1 MLSRRCVLPVSG
13 GPVEPGRLHPSSLLR
28 DPMSVDVRLGKIH
41 VLPGEIVSRI
51 AAGEVIERPAAVVKE
66 LIDNSL
72 DADSRRIAVEVL
84 DGGRRLIK
92 VTDDGEGIWA
102 ADVPLAFQR
111 HATSKLAHDTDLSSI
126 ETLGFRGEAL
136 ASIAS
141 ISKVRLLTASR
152 DESVGTLLILDGGVV
167 TTCEEAASPHGT
179 QIEIVD
185 LFFNTPARKK
195 FLKTTGTEFSHICQ
209 VVQQAALAWPQVH
222 FRLVHNGQ
230 EVCEYPAADTSHD
243 RVLQVYG
250 PAISSHM
257 VTVHGELSG
266 LRVHGMAV
274 LATSARASRSPQELF
289 VNHRS
294 VKNATVSHAVYEG
307 YGVSL
312 PKGHHPLFVLF
323 VEVDPARVD
332 VNVHPTKREVRFADS
347 DLVHRAVQR
356 AIRSAVG
363 STGADGA
370 CGAVPSLLSG
380 SAVGTGV
387 RTFMDGG
394 IGSRPFQAASFSVSE
409 FPLGQSGERAE
420 ISAQAVQETMS
431 AYVLQTANEVLPFGQ
446 IRQTFLVAQVGSEL
460 HVIDQHTAHERVL
473 FERLLRA
480 LGQQA
485 VTQQPL
491 LIPEPVTVPLHQA
504 MQLQQHLSDLAGLGL
519 DMEPFG
525 SGTFLIRAVPALLG
539 HTDGA
544 TLVHGLL
551 EDLSEWSATA
561 SCEQRL
567 RPILATMACHS
578 AVRAGRAMTLPE
590 IKVLIEDWVAE
601 GVPTT
606 CPHGRRIALRLP
618 AQELDKIFNR

>member
-1 MLSRRCVLPVSG
+1 
-13 GPVEPGRLHPSSLLR
+13 
-28 DPMSVDVRLGKIH
+28 MSVDTRLGKIH

-66 LIDNSL
+66 LVDNSL
-72 DADSRRIAVEVL
+72 DAGSARIVVEVL
-84 DGGRRLIK
+84 DGGRKLIK
-92 VTDDGEGIWA
+92 VTDDGEGIRA

-111 HATSKLAHDTDLSSI
+111 HATSKLVHDTDLFSI

-136 ASIAS
+136 PSIAS

-152 DESVGTLLILDGGVV
+152 DESVGTLLILDGGAV

-179 QIEIVD
+179 HIEIAD

-230 EVCEYPAADTSHD
+230 EVCEYPAAGASPD
-243 RVLQVYG
+243 RILQVYG
-250 PAISSHM
+250 PSVSNHM
-257 VTVHGELSG
+257 VMVQGELSG
-266 LRVHGMAV
+266 HRVHGMTV
-274 LATSARASRSPQELF
+274 MATSARASRSPQELF
-289 VNHRS
+289 VNHRP
-294 VKNATVSHAVYEG
+294 VKNATISHAIYEG

-363 STGADGA
+363 STEPEGTCAD
-370 CGAVPSLLSG
+370 VPSVLSG
-380 SAVGTGV
+380 HTVGTEAPSWTNG
-387 RTFMDGG
+387 RNGG
-394 IGSRPFQAASFSVSE
+394 RHSQPVGPSD
-409 FPLGQSGERAE
+409 FPAGQTGERAVM
-420 ISAQAVQETMS
+420 SAQVVQEAMS
-431 AYVLQTANEVLPFGQ
+431 AYLVQTANDVLPFGQ

-480 LGQQA
+480 CSQHT

-504 MQLQQHLSDLAGLGL
+504 MQLQQHLSDLAKLGL
-519 DMEPFG
+519 DIEPFG

-539 HTDGA
+539 HMDGA
-544 TLVHGLL
+544 ALVHGLL
-551 EDLSEWSATA
+551 EDLSEWSSTA
-561 SCEQRL
+561 SFEQRM

-618 AQELDKIFNR
+618 AAELEKIFGR

>member
-1 MLSRRCVLPVSG
+1 
-13 GPVEPGRLHPSSLLR
+13 
-28 DPMSVDVRLGKIH
+28 MSVDLRLGKIH
-41 VLPGEIVSRI
+41 VLPGEIASRI

-66 LIDNSL
+66 LVDNSL
-72 DADSRRIAVEVL
+72 DAGSARIVVEVV

-92 VTDDGEGIWA
+92 VTDDGEGICA

-111 HATSKLAHDTDLSSI
+111 HATSKLQHDSDLCSI
-126 ETLGFRGEAL
+126 GTLGFRGEAL
-136 ASIAS
+136 PSIAS
-141 ISKVRLLTASR
+141 ISNIRLLTGTR
-152 DESVGTLLILDGGVV
+152 DEPVGTLLVMEGGVV
-167 TTCEEAASPHGT
+167 VKCEEAASPHGT
-179 QIEIVD
+179 HIEIGD

-195 FLKTTGTEFSHICQ
+195 FLKTAATEFSHICQ
-209 VVQQAALAWPQVH
+209 VVQQAALAWPHVH

-230 EVCEYPAADTSHD
+230 EVCDYPVATTSRD
-243 RVLQVYG
+243 RILQVYG
-250 PAISSHM
+250 GPLLDHM
-257 VTVHGELSG
+257 VGVQGDLSG
-266 LRVHGMAV
+266 LRVHGMAIT
-274 LATSARASRSPQELF
+274 ATNTRGSRSPQELF
-289 VNHRS
+289 INRRP
-294 VKNATVSHAVYEG
+294 VKNATVSHAIYEG

-323 VEVDPARVD
+323 VDVDPARVD

-363 STGADGA
+363 STVGESAFA
-370 CGAVPSLLSG
+370 EVPSVLSG
-380 SAVGTGV
+380 DTLGT
-387 RTFMDGG
+387 TGG
-394 IGSRPFQAASFSVSE
+394 IFPNGGHGDQQQFQAASRGVSE
-409 FPLGQSGERAE
+409 FPARQSDDRAE
-420 ISAQAVQETMS
+420 MSVQGVRETTS
-431 AYVLQTANEVLPFGQ
+431 SYLVQPAGEVLPFGQ

-480 LGQQA
+480 FSRQA

-504 MQLQQHLSDLAGLGL
+504 MQLQQYLPDLAKLGL
-519 DMEPFG
+519 DIEPFG

-544 TLVHGLL
+544 ALVHGLL
-551 EDLSEWSATA
+551 EDLSEWNSTA
-561 SCEQRL
+561 SFEQRI

-578 AVRAGRAMTLPE
+578 AVRAGRTMTLPE
-590 IKVLIEDWVAE
+590 MKVLIEDWVAE

-606 CPHGRRIALRLP
+606 CPHGRRIALRLT
-618 AQELDKIFNR
+618 AEELGKIFGR

>member
-1 MLSRRCVLPVSG
+1 
-13 GPVEPGRLHPSSLLR
+13 
-28 DPMSVDVRLGKIH
+28 
-41 VLPGEIVSRI
+41 
-51 AAGEVIERPAAVVKE
+51 
-66 LIDNSL
+66 
-72 DADSRRIAVEVL
+72 
-84 DGGRRLIK
+84 
-92 VTDDGEGIWA
+92 
-102 ADVPLAFQR
+102 
-111 HATSKLAHDTDLSSI
+111 
-126 ETLGFRGEAL
+126 
-136 ASIAS
+136 
-141 ISKVRLLTASR
+141 
-152 DESVGTLLILDGGVV
+152 
-167 TTCEEAASPHGT
+167 
-179 QIEIVD
+179 VD
-185 LFFNTPARKK
+185 LFFNTPGRRK
-195 FLKTTGTEFSHICQ
+195 FLKTTATEFSHICQ

-243 RVLQVYG
+243 RILQVYG
-250 PAISSHM
+250 HGVSSHM
-257 VTVHGELSG
+257 VKVQGELSG

-274 LATSARASRSPQELF
+274 TATSTRASRSPQELF
-289 VNHRS
+289 VNHRP

-363 STGADGA
+363 STGADSA
-370 CGAVPSLLSG
+370 CASVPSLLSE
-380 SAVGTGV
+380 STVGTGV

-394 IGSRPFQAASFSVSE
+394 MGSRPFQAVSSSVSE
-409 FPLGQSGERAE
+409 FPSGQSDERAE
-420 ISAQAVQETMS
+420 ISAPAVQETMS
-431 AYVLQTANEVLPFGQ
+431 AYVLQASEVLPFGQ

-473 FERLLRA
+473 FERLSRA
-480 LGQQA
+480 LARQA

-504 MQLQQHLSDLAGLGL
+504 MQLQQHLSDLVGLGL
-519 DMEPFG
+519 DIEPFG

-539 HTDGA
+539 HMDGA
-544 TLVHGLL
+544 ALVHGLL

-601 GVPTT
+601 GVPMT

-618 AQELDKIFNR
+618 AQELEKIFNR

>member
-1 MLSRRCVLPVSG
+1 
-13 GPVEPGRLHPSSLLR
+13 
-28 DPMSVDVRLGKIH
+28 MSVDLRLGKIH
-41 VLPGEIVSRI
+41 VLPGEIASRI

-66 LIDNSL
+66 LVDNSL
-72 DADSRRIAVEVL
+72 DAGSTRIVVDVV
-84 DGGRRLIK
+84 DGGRRFIK
-92 VTDDGEGIWA
+92 VTDDGEGICA

-111 HATSKLAHDTDLSSI
+111 HATSKLQHDSDLCSI
-126 ETLGFRGEAL
+126 GTLGFRGEAL
-136 ASIAS
+136 PSIAS
-141 ISKVRLLTASR
+141 ISKIRLLTGTR
-152 DESVGTLLILDGGVV
+152 DEAVGTLLIMDGSAVV
-167 TTCEEAASPHGT
+167 KCEEAASPHGT
-179 QIEIVD
+179 HIEIGD

-230 EVCEYPAADTSHD
+230 EVCEYPAAGTSQN
-243 RVLQVYG
+243 RILQVYG
-250 PAISSHM
+250 ESVSAHM
-257 VTVHGELSG
+257 VMVQGELSG

-274 LATSARASRSPQELF
+274 TPTSARTSRSPQELF
-289 VNHRS
+289 VNRRP
-294 VKNATVSHAVYEG
+294 VKNATVSHAIYEG

-347 DLVHRAVQR
+347 DLVHRVVQR
-356 AIRSAVG
+356 AIQSAVR
-363 STGADGA
+363 STLGDGAFAEVPSVLPGNTIGTERRPFADG
-370 CGAVPSLLSG
+370 GHG
-380 SAVGTGV
+380 E
-387 RTFMDGG
+387 
-394 IGSRPFQAASFSVSE
+394 RPFQAASLRGSE
-409 FPLGQSGERAE
+409 FPAKQTDERAQM
-420 ISAQAVQETMS
+420 SAQIVRETASSYLVQPAS
-431 AYVLQTANEVLPFGQ
+431 EVLPFGQ

-480 LGQQA
+480 CLQQA

-504 MQLQQHLSDLAGLGL
+504 MQLQQFLTEFARLGL

-539 HTDGA
+539 RMDGA
-544 TLVHGLL
+544 ALVHGLL
-551 EDLSEWSATA
+551 EDFNEWSSTA
-561 SCEQRL
+561 SFEQRM

-578 AVRAGRAMTLPE
+578 AVRAGRSMMLPE
-590 IKVLIEDWVAE
+590 IKALIEDWVAE

-618 AQELDKIFNR
+618 AEELEKIFSR

>member
-1 MLSRRCVLPVSG
+1 
-13 GPVEPGRLHPSSLLR
+13 
-28 DPMSVDVRLGKIH
+28 MSVDVRLGKIH
-41 VLPGEIVSRI
+41 VLPSEIVSRI

-66 LIDNSL
+66 LVDNSL
-72 DADSRRIAVEVL
+72 DAGSARIVVEVL
-84 DGGRRLIK
+84 DGGRKLIK
-92 VTDDGEGIWA
+92 VTDDGEGIRA

-111 HATSKLAHDTDLSSI
+111 HATSKLAHDTDLFSI
-126 ETLGFRGEAL
+126 DTLGFRGEAL
-136 ASIAS
+136 PSIAS

-152 DESVGTLLILDGGVV
+152 DESVGTLLILDGGAVA
-167 TTCEEAASPHGT
+167 TCEEAASPHGT
-179 QIEIVD
+179 HIEIAD

-222 FRLVHNGQ
+222 FRLIHNGQ
-230 EVCEYPAADTSHD
+230 EVCEYPAAGASSD
-243 RVLQVYG
+243 RILQVYG
-250 PAISSHM
+250 PSVSNHM
-257 VTVHGELSG
+257 VMVQGELSG
-266 LRVHGMAV
+266 HRVHGMAV
-274 LATSARASRSPQELF
+274 MATSARASRSPQELF
-289 VNHRS
+289 VNHRP
-294 VKNATVSHAVYEG
+294 VKNATISHAIYEG

-312 PKGHHPLFVLF
+312 PKGHHPRFVLF
-323 VEVDPARVD
+323 VDVDPARVD

-363 STGADGA
+363 STGPEGA
-370 CGAVPSLLSG
+370 CADVPAVLSG
-380 SAVGTGV
+380 HTVGTAA
-387 RTFMDGG
+387 RSWTDGRNG
-394 IGSRPFQAASFSVSE
+394 GRHSQPVQSSD
-409 FPLGQSGERAE
+409 FPAGQTGERAVM
-420 ISAQAVQETMS
+420 SAQVVQEATS
-431 AYVLQTANEVLPFGQ
+431 AYLVQTANDVLPFGQ

-480 LGQQA
+480 CSQHT

-504 MQLQQHLSDLAGLGL
+504 MQLQQHLADLATLGL
-519 DMEPFG
+519 DIEPFG

-539 HTDGA
+539 HMDGA
-544 TLVHGLL
+544 ALVHGLL
-551 EDLSEWSATA
+551 EDLSEWSSTA
-561 SCEQRL
+561 SFEQRM

>member
-1 MLSRRCVLPVSG
+1 
-13 GPVEPGRLHPSSLLR
+13 
-28 DPMSVDVRLGKIH
+28 MSVDVRLGKIH

-66 LIDNSL
+66 LVDNSL
-72 DADSRRIAVEVL
+72 DAGSTRIVVEVL

-92 VTDDGEGIWA
+92 VTDDGEGIRA

-111 HATSKLAHDTDLSSI
+111 HATSKLAHDTDLFSL

-136 ASIAS
+136 PSIAS
-141 ISKVRLLTASR
+141 ISKVRLFTASR
-152 DESVGTLLILDGGVV
+152 DESVGTLLIMDGGAV
-167 TTCEEAASPHGT
+167 TTCKEAASPHGT
-179 QIEIVD
+179 HIEIGD

-230 EVCEYPAADTSHD
+230 EVCEYPAAGTSQD

-250 PAISSHM
+250 LSVSNHM
-257 VTVHGELSG
+257 VMVQGELSG
-266 LRVHGMAV
+266 HRVHGMAV
-274 LATSARASRSPQELF
+274 MATSARASRSPQELF
-289 VNHRS
+289 VNHRP
-294 VKNATVSHAVYEG
+294 VKNATISHAIYEG

-332 VNVHPTKREVRFADS
+332 INVHPTKREVRFADS

-363 STGADGA
+363 STGPESACADIPPA
-370 CGAVPSLLSG
+370 LSG
-380 SAVGTGV
+380 HTIGTSGTELRSWTDGRNGGRHSQPVGSSDFPAGQMGEQAV
-387 RTFMDGG
+387 M
-394 IGSRPFQAASFSVSE
+394 
-409 FPLGQSGERAE
+409 
-420 ISAQAVQETMS
+420 SAQVVQEATS
-431 AYVLQTANEVLPFGQ
+431 AYLVQTANEVLPFGQ

-473 FERLLRA
+473 FERLSRA
-480 LGQQA
+480 FSQHT

-491 LIPEPVTVPLHQA
+491 LISEPVTVPLHQA
-504 MQLQQHLSDLAGLGL
+504 MQLQQHLSDLAKLGL
-519 DMEPFG
+519 DIEPFG

-539 HTDGA
+539 HIDGA
-544 TLVHGLL
+544 ALVHGLL
-551 EDLSEWSATA
+551 EDLSEWSSTA
-561 SCEQRL
+561 SFEQRM

>member
-1 MLSRRCVLPVSG
+1 
-13 GPVEPGRLHPSSLLR
+13 
-28 DPMSVDVRLGKIH
+28 MSVDLRLGKIH
-41 VLPGEIVSRI
+41 VLPGEIASRI

-72 DADSRRIAVEVL
+72 DAGSTRVVVDVVDA
-84 DGGRRLIK
+84 GRRFIK
-92 VTDDGEGIWA
+92 VTDDGEGICA

-111 HATSKLAHDTDLSSI
+111 HATSKLQHDSDLCSI
-126 ETLGFRGEAL
+126 GTLGFRGEAL
-136 ASIAS
+136 PSIAS
-141 ISKVRLLTASR
+141 ISKVRLLTGTR
-152 DESVGTLLILDGGVV
+152 EEPVGTLLIMNGSAVV
-167 TTCEEAASPHGT
+167 KCEEAASPHGT
-179 QIEIVD
+179 HIEIGD

-209 VVQQAALAWPQVH
+209 VVQQAALAWPQIH

-230 EVCEYPAADTSHD
+230 EVCEYPAAGTS
-243 RVLQVYG
+243 RNRILQVYG
-250 PAISSHM
+250 ESVSAHM
-257 VTVHGELSG
+257 VVVQGELSG

-274 LATSARASRSPQELF
+274 TATSARTSRSPQELF
-289 VNHRS
+289 VNRRP
-294 VKNATVSHAVYEG
+294 VKNAMVSHAIYEG

-363 STGADGA
+363 STLGDGAFAEVPSILSGNTIGTEGRPFADG
-370 CGAVPSLLSG
+370 GHG
-380 SAVGTGV
+380 E
-387 RTFMDGG
+387 
-394 IGSRPFQAASFSVSE
+394 RPFQAASLRGSE
-409 FPLGQSGERAE
+409 FPAKQTDDRAQT
-420 ISAQAVQETMS
+420 SAQIVRETAS
-431 AYVLQTANEVLPFGQ
+431 AYLVQPASEVLPFGQ

-480 LGQQA
+480 CSQQA

-504 MQLQQHLSDLAGLGL
+504 MQLQQILPELARLGL

-539 HTDGA
+539 RMDGA
-544 TLVHGLL
+544 ALVHGLL
-551 EDLSEWSATA
+551 EDFNEWSSTA
-561 SCEQRL
+561 SFEQRM

-578 AVRAGRAMTLPE
+578 AVRGGRSMTLPE
-590 IKVLIEDWVAE
+590 IKALIEDWVAE

-606 CPHGRRIALRLP
+606 CPHGRRSALRLP
-618 AQELDKIFNR
+618 AEELEKIFGR

>member
-1 MLSRRCVLPVSG
+1 
-13 GPVEPGRLHPSSLLR
+13 
-28 DPMSVDVRLGKIH
+28 MSVDVRLGKIH
-41 VLPGEIVSRI
+41 VLPGEVVSRI

-66 LIDNSL
+66 LVDNSL
-72 DADSRRIAVEVL
+72 DAGSSRIVIEVL

-92 VTDDGEGIWA
+92 VTDDGDGIRA

-111 HATSKLAHDTDLSSI
+111 HATSKLAHDTDLFSI

-136 ASIAS
+136 PSIAS
-141 ISKVRLLTASR
+141 ISKVRLLTAAR
-152 DESVGTLLILDGGVV
+152 DESVGTLLLLDGGAV
-167 TTCEEAASPHGT
+167 TTCEEAASPRGT
-179 QIEIVD
+179 HIEIGD

-230 EVCEYPAADTSHD
+230 EVCEYPAADSSQD

-250 PAISSHM
+250 HAVSNQM
-257 VTVHGELSG
+257 VMVQGELSG
-266 LRVHGMAV
+266 LRIHGMAV
-274 LATSARASRSPQELF
+274 MAMNARASRSPQELF
-289 VNHRS
+289 VNHRP
-294 VKNATVSHAVYEG
+294 VKNATVAHAIYEG

-363 STGADGA
+363 STGLDGA
-370 CGAVPSLLSG
+370 CAEIPSMLSG
-380 SAVGTGV
+380 SSIGTQGRAFTDGGTGV
-387 RTFMDGG
+387 
-394 IGSRPFQAASFSVSE
+394 RPFQAASFRASE
-409 FPLGQSGERAE
+409 FPGRQTGERAE
-420 ISAQAVQETMS
+420 MPVQAVHETTS
-431 AYVLQTANEVLPFGQ
+431 AYLVQAANEVLPFGQ

-473 FERLLRA
+473 FERLSRA
-480 LGQQA
+480 FAQQT

-491 LIPEPVTVPLHQA
+491 LIPEPVTVALHQA
-504 MQLQQHLSDLAGLGL
+504 MQLQQHLSDLARLGL
-519 DMEPFG
+519 DIEPFG

-539 HTDGA
+539 HMDGA
-544 TLVHGLL
+544 ALVHGLL
-551 EDLSEWSATA
+551 EDLSDWSSTA
-561 SCEQRL
+561 SFEQRL

-578 AVRAGRAMTLPE
+578 AVRAGRAMNLPE

-618 AQELDKIFNR
+618 AQELEKIFNR

>member
-1 MLSRRCVLPVSG
+1 
-13 GPVEPGRLHPSSLLR
+13 
-28 DPMSVDVRLGKIH
+28 MSVDVRLGKIH
-41 VLPGEIVSRI
+41 VLPSEIVSRI

-66 LIDNSL
+66 LVDNSL
-72 DADSRRIAVEVL
+72 DAGSARIVVEVL
-84 DGGRRLIK
+84 DGGRKLIK
-92 VTDDGEGIWA
+92 VTDDGEGIRA

-111 HATSKLAHDTDLSSI
+111 HATSKLAHDTDLFSI
-126 ETLGFRGEAL
+126 DTLGFRGEAL
-136 ASIAS
+136 PSIAS

-152 DESVGTLLILDGGVV
+152 DESVGTLLILDGGAV

-179 QIEIVD
+179 HIEIAD

-230 EVCEYPAADTSHD
+230 EVCEYPAAGASPD
-243 RVLQVYG
+243 RILQVYG
-250 PAISSHM
+250 PSVSNHM
-257 VTVHGELSG
+257 VRVQGELSG
-266 LRVHGMAV
+266 HRVHGMAV
-274 LATSARASRSPQELF
+274 MATSARASRSPQELF
-289 VNHRS
+289 VNHRP
-294 VKNATVSHAVYEG
+294 VKNPTISHAIHEG

-347 DLVHRAVQR
+347 DVVHRAVQR

-363 STGADGA
+363 STGPEGACADGPA
-370 CGAVPSLLSG
+370 ILSG
-380 SAVGTGV
+380 HTVGTAA
-387 RTFMDGG
+387 RSWTDGRNG
-394 IGSRPFQAASFSVSE
+394 GRHSQPVGSLD
-409 FPLGQSGERAE
+409 FPAGQIDERAAM
-420 ISAQAVQETMS
+420 SAQVVQEATS
-431 AYVLQTANEVLPFGQ
+431 AYLVQTANDVLPFGQ

-480 LGQQA
+480 CSQRT

-504 MQLQQHLSDLAGLGL
+504 MQLQQHLADLATLGL
-519 DMEPFG
+519 DVEPFG

-539 HTDGA
+539 YMDGA
-544 TLVHGLL
+544 ALVHGLL
-551 EDLSEWSATA
+551 EDLREWNSTA
-561 SCEQRL
+561 SFEQRM

-578 AVRAGRAMTLPE
+578 AVRAGRAMALPE

>member
-1 MLSRRCVLPVSG
+1 MN
-13 GPVEPGRLHPSSLLR
+13 
-28 DPMSVDVRLGKIH
+28 VDVRLGKIH
-41 VLPGEIVSRI
+41 VLPGDIVSRI

-72 DADSRRIAVEVL
+72 DAGSSRIAVEVL

-92 VTDDGEGIWA
+92 VTDDGEGIRA

-111 HATSKLAHDTDLSSI
+111 HATSKLTHDTDLFSI
-126 ETLGFRGEAL
+126 DTLGFRGEAL
-136 ASIAS
+136 PSIAS
-141 ISKVRLLTASR
+141 ISKVRLLTACR
-152 DESVGTLLILDGGVV
+152 DESVGTLLILDGGAV

-179 QIEIVD
+179 HIEIGD
-185 LFFNTPARKK
+185 LFFNTPARRK

-222 FRLVHNGQ
+222 FRLIHNGQ
-230 EVCEYPAADTSHD
+230 EVCEYPAAGTSQD

-250 PAISSHM
+250 PAVSNHM
-257 VTVHGELSG
+257 VKVQGELSG

-274 LATSARASRSPQELF
+274 MATSARASRSPQELF
-289 VNHRS
+289 VNHRP
-294 VKNATVSHAVYEG
+294 VKNATVSHAIYEG

-323 VEVDPARVD
+323 VDVDPARVD

-356 AIRSAVG
+356 AIRTAVG
-363 STGADGA
+363 SSGPDGSYS
-370 CGAVPSLLSG
+370 GVPSMLSTNT
-380 SAVGTGV
+380 VGATV
-387 RTFMDGG
+387 RSWTDGG
-394 IGSRPFQAASFSVSE
+394 QRGPHSEPVESSE
-409 FPLGQSGERAE
+409 FPMGKSGERAAMP
-420 ISAQAVQETMS
+420 AQVQEPVS
-431 AYVLQTANEVLPFGQ
+431 AYLVQSANEVLPFGQ

-473 FERLLRA
+473 FERLSRA
-480 LGQQA
+480 FAQQTM
-485 VTQQPL
+485 TQQPL
-491 LIPEPVTVPLHQA
+491 LIPEPVSVPLHQA
-504 MQLQQHLSDLAGLGL
+504 MQVQQHLSDFAKLGL
-519 DMEPFG
+519 DIEPFG
-525 SGTFLIRAVPALLG
+525 PGTFLIRAVPALLG
-539 HTDGA
+539 HMDGA
-544 TLVHGLL
+544 ALVHGLL
-551 EDLSEWSATA
+551 EDLGEWSSTA
-561 SCEQRL
+561 SFEQRL

-590 IKVLIEDWVAE
+590 IKVLIEEWVTE

-618 AQELDKIFNR
+618 AEELGKIFGR

>member
-1 MLSRRCVLPVSG
+1 
-13 GPVEPGRLHPSSLLR
+13 
-28 DPMSVDVRLGKIH
+28 MSVDVRLGKIR
-41 VLPGEIVSRI
+41 VLPGDIVSRI

-66 LIDNSL
+66 LVDNSL
-72 DADSRRIAVEVL
+72 DAGSARIVVEVL
-84 DGGRRLIK
+84 DGGRKLIK
-92 VTDDGEGIWA
+92 VTDDGEGIRA

-111 HATSKLAHDTDLSSI
+111 HATSKLAHDTDLFSI
-126 ETLGFRGEAL
+126 DTLGFRGEAL
-136 ASIAS
+136 PSIAS

-152 DESVGTLLILDGGVV
+152 DESVGTLLMLDGGAV

-179 QIEIVD
+179 HIEIAD

-209 VVQQAALAWPQVH
+209 VMQQAALARPQVH

-230 EVCEYPAADTSHD
+230 EVCEYPAAGTSQD

-250 PAISSHM
+250 SSVSNHM
-257 VTVHGELSG
+257 VMVQGELSG
-266 LRVHGMAV
+266 HRVHGMAV
-274 LATSARASRSPQELF
+274 MATSARASRSPQELF
-289 VNHRS
+289 VNHRP
-294 VKNATVSHAVYEG
+294 VKNPTISHAIYEG

-363 STGADGA
+363 STGPEGA
-370 CGAVPSLLSG
+370 CADVPTALSG
-380 SAVGTGV
+380 HSIGTSGTGGTET
-387 RTFMDGG
+387 RSWTDGRNG
-394 IGSRPFQAASFSVSE
+394 GRHSQPSGSLD
-409 FPLGQSGERAE
+409 FPAGETGERA
-420 ISAQAVQETMS
+420 TMS
-431 AYVLQTANEVLPFGQ
+431 AQVVHEAASAYLVHTANDVLPFGQ
-446 IRQTFLVAQVGSEL
+446 LRQTFLVAQVGSEL

-480 LGQQA
+480 CSQRT

-504 MQLQQHLSDLAGLGL
+504 MQLQQHLSDFTKLGL
-519 DMEPFG
+519 DIEPFG

-539 HTDGA
+539 HMDGA
-544 TLVHGLL
+544 ALIHGLL
-551 EDLSEWSATA
+551 EDLIEWNSTA
-561 SCEQRL
+561 SFEQRM

-578 AVRAGRAMTLPE
+578 AVRAGRLMTLPE

-618 AQELDKIFNR
+618 VQELNKIFNR

>member
-1 MLSRRCVLPVSG
+1 
-13 GPVEPGRLHPSSLLR
+13 
-28 DPMSVDVRLGKIH
+28 MSVDTRLGKIH

-66 LIDNSL
+66 LVDNSL
-72 DADSRRIAVEVL
+72 DAGSARIVVEVL
-84 DGGRRLIK
+84 DGGRKLIK
-92 VTDDGEGIWA
+92 VTDDGEGIRA

-111 HATSKLAHDTDLSSI
+111 HATSKLVHDTDLFSI

-136 ASIAS
+136 PSIAS

-152 DESVGTLLILDGGVV
+152 DESVGTLLILDGGAV

-179 QIEIVD
+179 HIEIAD

-195 FLKTTGTEFSHICQ
+195 FLKTTGTEFSPICQ

-230 EVCEYPAADTSHD
+230 EVCEYPAAGASPD
-243 RVLQVYG
+243 RILQVYG
-250 PAISSHM
+250 PSVSNHM
-257 VTVHGELSG
+257 VMVQGELSG
-266 LRVHGMAV
+266 HQVHGMTV
-274 LATSARASRSPQELF
+274 MATSARASRSPQELF
-289 VNHRS
+289 VNHRP
-294 VKNATVSHAVYEG
+294 VKNATISHAIYEG

-363 STGADGA
+363 STEPEGTCAD
-370 CGAVPSLLSG
+370 VPSVLSG
-380 SAVGTGV
+380 HTVGTEAPSWTNG
-387 RTFMDGG
+387 RNGG
-394 IGSRPFQAASFSVSE
+394 RHSQPVGSSD
-409 FPLGQSGERAE
+409 FPTGQTGERAVM
-420 ISAQAVQETMS
+420 SAQVVQEAMS
-431 AYVLQTANEVLPFGQ
+431 AYLVQTANDVLPFGQ

-480 LGQQA
+480 CSQHT

-504 MQLQQHLSDLAGLGL
+504 MQLQQHLSDLAKLGL
-519 DMEPFG
+519 DIEPFG

-539 HTDGA
+539 HMDGA
-544 TLVHGLL
+544 ALVHGLL
-551 EDLSEWSATA
+551 EDLSEWSSTA
-561 SCEQRL
+561 SFEQRM

-618 AQELDKIFNR
+618 AAELEKIFGR

>member
-1 MLSRRCVLPVSG
+1 
-13 GPVEPGRLHPSSLLR
+13 
-28 DPMSVDVRLGKIH
+28 MSVDVRLGKIH
-41 VLPGEIVSRI
+41 VLPGDIASRI

-66 LIDNSL
+66 LVDNSL
-72 DADSRRIAVEVL
+72 DAGSTRIVVEVV

-92 VTDDGEGIWA
+92 VTDDGEGICA

-111 HATSKLAHDTDLSSI
+111 HATSKLQHDTDLCSI
-126 ETLGFRGEAL
+126 ATLGFRGEAL
-136 ASIAS
+136 PSIAS
-141 ISKVRLLTASR
+141 ISRVRLLTGTR
-152 DESVGTLLILDGGVV
+152 DESVGTVLIMDGSAVV
-167 TTCEEAASPHGT
+167 KCEEAASPHGT
-179 QIEIVD
+179 HIEIGD
-185 LFFNTPARKK
+185 LFFNTPARQK

-230 EVCEYPAADTSHD
+230 VVCEYPAADTSPN
-243 RVLQVYG
+243 RILQVYG
-250 PAISSHM
+250 EPVTAPM
-257 VTVHGELSG
+257 VLVQGELSG

-274 LATSARASRSPQELF
+274 TATSARTSRSPQELF
-289 VNHRS
+289 VNRRP
-294 VKNATVSHAVYEG
+294 VKNATVSHAIYEG

-363 STGADGA
+363 STGGDGA
-370 CGAVPSLLSG
+370 CAAVPSVLSP
-380 SAVGTGV
+380 STPGTEG
-387 RTFMDGG
+387 RMFTDGG
-394 IGSRPFQAASFSVSE
+394 HGERPFQPVSFRGAEVASQQTDQRVQLS
-409 FPLGQSGERAE
+409 GQSVR
-420 ISAQAVQETMS
+420 ETAS
-431 AYVLQTANEVLPFGQ
+431 CYLLQPASEVFPFGQ

-460 HVIDQHTAHERVL
+460 HVVDQHTAHERVL
-473 FERLLRA
+473 FERLSRA
-480 LGQQA
+480 FSQQT

-504 MQLQQHLSDLAGLGL
+504 VQLQQFLPDLAKLGL
-519 DMEPFG
+519 DLEPFG
-525 SGTFLIRAVPALLG
+525 SGTFLVRAVPALLG
-539 HTDGA
+539 RMDGA
-544 TLVHGLL
+544 ALVHGLL
-551 EDLSEWSATA
+551 EDFNEWSSTA
-561 SCEQRL
+561 SFEQRM

-578 AVRAGRAMTLPE
+578 AVRAGRSMTLPE

-618 AQELDKIFNR
+618 AEELDKIFNR